1 MPLVTQI
8 DRYVFRQ
15 LAAALIAVT
24 GGLTALIWLTQSLRF
39 VETVVNRGLSMRVF
53 LELTGLLIPSFVA
66 VILPITTYVVIQFIY
81 QRLLGDRELTVM
93 RATGLSHFALAR
105 PALGL
110 VAVAMFT
117 GYLLTL
123 WLVPVSYTAFREY
136 QFEIRNR
143 IAAFLLQ
150 EGVFTKISD
159 QLTVYVRAR
168 ERDGTLRGILVDD
181 GRQQSHATILA
192 ESGRL
197 IVSDTVPPRVVLVN
211 GSRQELDRQT
221 GRLNVLTFSENT
233 IELLQAGSAEAA
245 RFRDPEEL
253 GLSELLHPDPQILA
267 PNMIGK
273 YTVEAH
279 KRLAG
284 PLTTASFA
292 LVGLVSVLLG
302 TFRRHGGLIRP
313 TIAVLTVVGLLA
325 IQLGVTNLAVRNTAL
340 VPLIWIEA
348 VLPTLVAAWVL
359 FAPRFGHNRLVQQA
373 RLRRDAGPTMGG
385 AAQ

>member
-15 LAAALIAVT
+15 LAVALVAVT

-39 VETVVNRGLSMRVF
+39 VEMVVNRGLSMRVF
-53 LELTGLLIPSFVA
+53 IELTGLLIPSFVA

-93 RATGLSHFALAR
+93 RAAGLSHFALAR

-110 VAVAMFT
+110 VAVSLFT
-117 GYLLTL
+117 GYLLNL
-123 WLVPVSYTAFREY
+123 WLVPISYTAFREY

-150 EGVFTKISD
+150 EGVFTKISE
-159 QLTVYVRAR
+159 QLTVYVRSR
-168 ERDGTLRGILVDD
+168 ERDGTLHGILVDD
-181 GRQQSHATILA
+181 GRQENHATILA

-197 IVSDTVPPRVVLVN
+197 IVSDTAPPRVVLLH
-211 GSRQELDRQT
+211 GSRQEIDRQT

-233 IELLQAGSAEAA
+233 VELLQAGSAEVS
-245 RFRDPEEL
+245 RFRDPEEQ
-253 GLSELLHPDPQILA
+253 GLAELLNPNPQIVSANL
-267 PNMIGK
+267 IGK
-273 YTVEAH
+273 FKVEAH

-284 PLTTASFA
+284 PLTTVSFA

-325 IQLGVTNLAVRNTAL
+325 LQLAVSNLAARNIAL

-348 VLPTLVAAWVL
+348 ALPALVAAWVL
-359 FAPRFGHNRLVQQA
+359 FGPRFGQSRTG
-373 RLRRDAGPTMGG
+373 RRAFAGRGG
-385 AAQ
+385 AAIGGATR